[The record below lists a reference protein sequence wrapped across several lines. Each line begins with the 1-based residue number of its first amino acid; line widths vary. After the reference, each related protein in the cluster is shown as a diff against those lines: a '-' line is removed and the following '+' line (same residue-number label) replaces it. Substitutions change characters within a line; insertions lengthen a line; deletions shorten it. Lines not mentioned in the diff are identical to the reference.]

1 MASGATR
8 NIYGTVL
15 GGPYGPGADVLK
27 AGVYASADYAS
38 WGFNDSTGTP
48 QLTVTTAGVDFGSVT
63 AGAITGDSAT
73 FPLAGLAAT
82 TTNTA
87 GGTISVTGGAGNG
100 TGAGA
105 TASLIGG
112 ASGGGATGN
121 GGAAIQRGGAAA
133 STNGTGGAASQTGGA
148 GIGTG
153 AGGASSVVGGAG
165 GASGVGG
172 AVAITAGATGAGT
185 GASVTITAADGAGGT
200 NGGGNVNLVPG
211 AAVSTGTPGEV
222 LVAGT
227 AGLFSVGWQQFLSTS
242 APVTGTSYPF
252 FLATRAFR
260 VKAVS
265 VYASSTTTPTVDIVK
280 DTGTN
285 APGTGTS
292 VLTGVITFS
301 NVANTV
307 VAGTVSSTI
316 ATVTMAAGDRLS
328 AKWGSTVG
336 AITGAVINVLLT
348 PV

>member
-1 MASGATR
+1 
-8 NIYGTVL
+8 
-15 GGPYGPGADVLK
+15 
-27 AGVYASADYAS
+27 
-38 WGFNDSTGTP
+38 
-48 QLTVTTAGVDFGSVT
+48 VTTAGVDFGSVT

-87 GGTISVTGGAGNG
+87 GGTISVTGGVGNG

-133 STNGTGGAASQTGGA
+133 SSNGTGGAASQTGGA

-172 AVAITAGATGAGT
+172 TVAITAGATGAGT

-200 NGGGNVNLVPG
+200 NGGGNINLVPG

-227 AGLFSVGWQQFLSTS
+227 AGLFSVGWQQYLSS

-265 VYASSTTTPTVDIVK
+265 VYASSATTPNVDIVK

-285 APGTGTS
+285 APGAGTS

-301 NVANTV
+301 GVANTV

-328 AKWGSTVG
+328 AKWGGTVG
-336 AITGAVINVLLT
+336 AMTGAVINVLLT